1 MISLS
6 VNSRERQ
13 HNFVNETKTGY
24 QINIIKS
31 SIEKELINSISNMK
45 KFEKRKLFLDNLEKI
60 DLKNGI
66 VRVVNMINYAYN
78 AKKIEIKS

>member
-24 QINIIKS
+24 QINMIKS
-31 SIEKELINSISNMK
+31 SIEKELINSISNMT

-78 AKKIEIKS
+78 AKKI